1 MIVLYETCSIT
12 SCDLR
17 VTFIF
22 LSNFINRLEPLLS
35 IVSYIINNPF
45 ILYSYK
51 RIKFRLCTKNFKS
64 YFSITRVAK
73 TTKKKTVVVFVKTF
87 NYQPTKTW
95 EVFKKKKHWKIRGN
109 VTKMELQPLARNNW
123 EMEQSN
129 NRTLTRPFFS
139 FFYSGITSR
148 GREGKKGKKG
158 KYRAILNGHLL
169 KVLRRATRFP
179 RVIPIIVIMHGLF
192 KSFKDNY

>member
-45 ILYSYK
+45 ILYFYK
-51 RIKFRLCTKNFKS
+51 RIPIMYKKFQILFLDNTNSKN
-64 YFSITRVAK
+64 YE
-73 TTKKKTVVVFVKTF
+73 KKKTVVVFVKTF

-139 FFYSGITSR
+139 FFCSGITSR

>member
-22 LSNFINRLEPLLS
+22 LLNFINRLEPLLS

-45 ILYSYK
+45 ILYFYK
-51 RIKFRLCTKNFKS
+51 RIPIMYKKFQILFLDNTSSKN
-64 YFSITRVAK
+64 YE
-73 TTKKKTVVVFVKTF
+73 KKTVVVFVKTF

-95 EVFKKKKHWKIRGN
+95 EVFKKKKKHWKIRGN

-139 FFYSGITSR
+139 FFCSGITSR

-179 RVIPIIVIMHGLF
+179 RVIPIIVIMYGLF